1 MRASSSSARRGNRT
15 ITSSSEYGGKE
26 VLSGHPNKSELT
38 HYIQFLEYSST
49 ESKHCRLVV
58 RMGNQE
64 KKQKLVEREQCGE

>member
-1 MRASSSSARRGNRT
+1 MGARKYYLA
-15 ITSSSEYGGKE
+15 I
-26 VLSGHPNKSELT
+26 LIKSELT

-64 KKQKLVEREQCGE
+64 KKQKLVEREQSEE